1 MRMVLFGTAAIYA
14 VGAVLTALGQAVA
27 LYSEGWGADT
37 LALRALEVGLSWPM
51 LLAGLLMEI
60 RF

>member
-1 MRMVLFGTAAIYA
+1 MRMVFFGTASIYA
-14 VGAVLTALGQAVA
+14 VGVVLTALGQAVT
-27 LYSEGWGADT
+27 LYSEGWGVDT

-51 LLAGLLMEI
+51 LLVGLLTEI